1 MTRLLPPN
9 WHEAYL
15 SRPWAAV
22 PQPPQSYTCG
32 ELMRAVHRDFFGID
46 SPPIPVA
53 DAGDLKACIKAM
65 CPERY
70 GLRRLAHNVPPR
82 EMDVAFF
89 VKARLRDH
97 CGIAV
102 QTTDGIW
109 VLHCQQQ
116 AGVIL
121 SPLAELRSHFYR
133 VLWYRHHGLDAAVA
147 RRAKEE
153 GCG

>member
-1 MTRLLPPN
+1 MRILPPR

-15 SRPWAAV
+15 GRPWAAV

-32 ELMRAVHRDFFGID
+32 ELVRAVHRDFFGID

-53 DAGDLKACIKAM
+53 DAGDLKACVKAM
-65 CPERY
+65 RPERY
-70 GLRRLAHNVPPR
+70 GLQPLAPGRSPR
-82 EMDVAFF
+82 EMDVLFF

-102 QTTDGIW
+102 RTANGLW

-121 SPLAELRSHFYR
+121 SPLVELRAHFYR
-133 VLWYRHHGLDAAVA
+133 VLWYRHPGLDAAAA
-147 RRAKEE
+147 RRAKEAAR
-153 GCG
+153 G